1 MVVNLLR
8 SIITIQLL
16 QMEPVKTE
24 NTITSTPRKTPA
36 EKINYV
42 NHLKVLMTVLVVLHH
57 TFITYGAPGSW
68 YYQQKTHLLGALF
81 PMTVFVATNQSFFMG
96 FFFFLSALFIAPS
109 YQKKG
114 TAKFL
119 ADRLKRLGIPLAF
132 YSLVLS
138 PVLNYIVEHYGY
150 GQHRS
155 FIEYMSGYHHWID
168 FGVMWF
174 VAALLIFNLAYLV
187 YKNIPPLN
195 FSLKFNFPSNK
206 QILAGGLLLGLFSFL
221 TRLIWPTG
229 WVLSPLGFQLGYFPQ
244 YIALFIL
251 GIIASNNNWLH
262 QLNLKQGKL
271 MRNGAWFLVILVLPA
286 IFIVFLILKFPGS
299 YFNGGWN
306 FVSLSYALWE
316 QITGIIIM
324 TALLCIAKFKWNNA
338 TPLMSSLSANAF
350 AVYIFHP
357 LVLITLS
364 LLVKSWGVNPAI
376 KLLVVAPAAVAG
388 SFLFAGLLRKI
399 PFVRSII

>member
-1 MVVNLLR
+1 LVVNLFKLEKHL
-8 SIITIQLL
+8 TIAA
-16 QMEPVKTE
+16 METVKTE
-24 NTITSTPRKTPA
+24 NTSLLTPAKTAA
-36 EKINYV
+36 EKINYI

-57 TFITYGAPGSW
+57 SFITYGAPGSW
-68 YYQQKTHLLGALF
+68 YFQQKTHLLGALF
-81 PMTVFVATNQSFFMG
+81 PMTIFVATNQSFFMG

-138 PVLNYIVEHYGY
+138 PILNYMVEHYGY
-150 GQHRS
+150 GQHHS

-174 VAALLIFNLAYLV
+174 VAALLIFNLIYLI
-187 YKNIPPLN
+187 YKNIPAIN

-206 QILAGGLLLGLFSFL
+206 QIQIGGLALGLFSFL

-244 YIALFIL
+244 YIALFVL
-251 GIIASNNNWLH
+251 GIVASNNNWLD
-262 QLNLKQGKL
+262 QLNLKQGKFMRKSALL
-271 MRNGAWFLVILVLPA
+271 MVTVILPV
-286 IFIVFLILKFPGS
+286 IFILFLILKFPGN

-306 FVSLSYALWE
+306 PVALSYSLWE
-316 QITGIIIM
+316 QVTGVIIM
-324 TALLCIAKFKWNNA
+324 AAMLCIAKFKWNNS
-338 TPLMSSLSANAF
+338 TPFMNGLSANAF

-364 LLVKSWGVNPAI
+364 LLVKSWDVNPVI
-376 KLLVVAPAAVAG
+376 KLIFVAPAAVAG
-388 SFLFAGLLRKI
+388 SFLFAGLLRKL
-399 PFVRSII
+399 PFVRAII